1 MLDVLNP
8 AVALNGLQ
16 EFLETG
22 GPVLSVIMIA
32 TFILWAFIVE
42 RLFYWYGPGGFS
54 SDRRRALKLW
64 ESRSHHG
71 SVQSGWV
78 RDQLVS
84 EVRQNAERN
93 VEIVKVVVAIAPL
106 LGLLGT
112 VTGMIEVFDV
122 MASSGS
128 SSARAMS
135 EGVSRATIPT
145 MAGMVTA
152 LSGLFFT
159 YRLDRDA
166 KTRVQRLA
174 DELERE

>member
-1 MLDVLNP
+1 MPDFLNP
-8 AVALNGLQ
+8 TVALNGLQ
-16 EFLETG
+16 GFLETG

-32 TFILWAFIVE
+32 TFLLWAFIME

-54 SDRRRALKLW
+54 ADRANAIRAW
-64 ESRSHHG
+64 EARGNHS

-78 RDQLVS
+78 RDKLVS

-93 VEIVKVVVAIAPL
+93 VALVKVLVAIAPL

-122 MASSGS
+122 MASTGS

-135 EGVSRATIPT
+135 AGVSKATIPT
-145 MAGMVTA
+145 MAGMVAA

-159 YRLDRDA
+159 YRFDRDA

-174 DELERE
+174 DELEPN